1 MLESMLWMMSPLEIG
16 DALTSMMGATTSAGD
31 VFAVTATLEDTRM
44 QAIEAPLVCSS
55 SDT

>member
-44 QAIEAPLVCSS
+44 QAIRDWIDSIPV
-55 SDT
+55 

>member
-31 VFAVTATLEDTRM
+31 VFAVTATLEVPRR
-44 QAIEAPLVCSS
+44 PLHANLG
-55 SDT
+55 TLAH